1 MTQSAESI
9 RIFRTVEKEAQLAR
23 PLSRT
28 EFSALCLLSFASTF
42 LAAMTV
48 IPVFGLVQH
57 FCGPGVGWRAACLMI
72 TIPSIAVFAPRSDI
86 VYAFTGMWV
95 LWLIVSAMLSTSRWL
110 ASVLS
115 VLAGIVTFV
124 SLTISLAH
132 LPVVIAAILFTAMML
147 LGQHRLS
154 WSHVLFRGGVMTG
167 AFLLAVVGWTAVT
180 DCNLFQVWRLNLS
193 NHAGFYDQ
201 STRTWW
207 KWLLVNPIELGFSVG
222 LPLSFTCLMAVVSER
237 RSQHSESQVI
247 SPTRW
252 TFRRLCTALLL
263 TWTALWLSGK
273 NMGEAARLWC
283 FLTPWF
289 VIVASLSLQAAR
301 SRADES
307 SQLLQGK
314 TAGAYYSSRLD
325 FWVTLLI
332 AQLVVSTLT
341 TGRVSGYL
349 EL

>member
-1 MTQSAESI
+1 
-9 RIFRTVEKEAQLAR
+9 
-23 PLSRT
+23 
-28 EFSALCLLSFASTF
+28 
-42 LAAMTV
+42 
-48 IPVFGLVQH
+48 
-57 FCGPGVGWRAACLMI
+57 MI
-72 TIPSIAVFAPRSDI
+72 TVPSIAVFAPRSDI
-86 VYAFTGMWV
+86 VYAFTGMWI
-95 LWLIVSAMLSTSRWL
+95 LWLIVSAMLSTSRWTGSLL
-110 ASVLS
+110 AA
-115 VLAGIVTFV
+115 LAAVVTFV

-132 LPVVIAAILFTAMML
+132 LPVVIAAILFTSIML
-147 LGQHRLS
+147 FGQHKLS
-154 WSHVLFRGGVMTG
+154 WSHVLFRSGMMTG
-167 AFLLAVVGWTAVT
+167 TFLLVVLGWTAVT

-222 LPLSFTCLMAVVSER
+222 LPLSSVCLMSVFSELR
-237 RSQHSESQVI
+237 AHRSESQAV
-247 SPTRW
+247 SPVRW
-252 TFRRLCTALLL
+252 AFRRLGFALLM
-263 TWTALWLSGK
+263 TWIALWLSGK

-289 VIVASLSLQAAR
+289 VIVASASLQAAG
-301 SRADES
+301 SRADEP

-314 TAGAYYSSRLD
+314 TAAAYHSSGLD
-325 FWVTLLI
+325 LWGILLI